1 MTMSNTSLYIH
12 IPFCKRK
19 CAYCAFF
26 SLCGSPNSL
35 IDDYFAALKAQ
46 ISLLPPQKFSTVYF
60 GGGTPTFAGAS
71 RCAGLLEHIY
81 MTHSVDND
89 AEITIE
95 ANPGTVDHEAF
106 CTLKA
111 AGFNRLSLGLQSA
124 SDKVLSA
131 MGRAHTVGDFNDA
144 YNSALA
150 AGFTNISVDMIFGL
164 PKEFGDGLDDTVRL
178 IKALDPQHISAYSLS
193 VEPKTKL
200 FQKKDVL
207 TFPTEDEEEE
217 QYKFICD
224 SFSGYEHYEIS
235 SFAKLGYR
243 SRHNSAYWKLTPYL
257 GIGAAAHSF
266 YENKRFSYPSD
277 VKGFIECAGK
287 PFGNSDFFSAIPES
301 SAELDEDRIMLGL
314 RTSDGAVLNG
324 SQIKKAATA
333 VKAGLAELIGDR
345 LILNSA
351 GYRVSNEIIA
361 EILA

>member
-1 MTMSNTSLYIH
+1 MNNVSLYIH

-26 SLCGSPNSL
+26 SLCVSPDNL
-35 IDDYFAALKAQ
+35 IDEYFSALKAQ
-46 ISLLPPQKFSTVYF
+46 LSLLPTQKFSTVYF
-60 GGGTPTFAGAS
+60 GGGTPTFTGAS
-71 RCAGLLEHIY
+71 RCADLLDHIAK
-81 MTHSVDND
+81 THNIDRD

-95 ANPGTVDHEAF
+95 ANPGTVNHEEF
-106 CTLKA
+106 CTLKT

-124 SDKVLSA
+124 SDEVLSA
-131 MGRAHTVGDFNDA
+131 MGRVHTVGDFNDA
-144 YNSALA
+144 YNNALA

-178 IKALDPQHISAYSLS
+178 IKSLSPPHISAYSLS
-193 VEPKTKL
+193 VEPETKL
-200 FQKKDVL
+200 FKKKDAL
-207 TFPTEDEEEE
+207 AFPTEDEEEE
-217 QYKFICD
+217 QYRFICD

-235 SFAKLGYR
+235 SFAKAGYR

-257 GIGAAAHSF
+257 GIGATAHSF
-266 YENKRFSYPSD
+266 YENKRFSYPPD

-287 PFGNSDFFSAIPES
+287 PFGSSDWFSALPES
-301 SAELDEDRIMLGL
+301 DKELEEDRIMLGL

-333 VKAGLAELIGDR
+333 VKARLATLNGDR
-345 LILNSA
+345 LILNST

-361 EILA
+361 EILS

>member
-1 MTMSNTSLYIH
+1 
-12 IPFCKRK
+12 
-19 CAYCAFF
+19 
-26 SLCGSPNSL
+26 L

-46 ISLLPPQKFSTVYF
+46 LSLLPPQQFSTVYF

-71 RCAGLLEHIY
+71 RCIRLLEHIY
-81 MTHSVDND
+81 KTHSVDGG

-95 ANPGTVDHEAF
+95 ANPATVDHEAF

-124 SDKVLSA
+124 SDEVLSA
-131 MGRAHTVGDFNDA
+131 MGRAHTAADFNDA
-144 YNSALA
+144 YDSALA
-150 AGFTNISVDMIFGL
+150 AGFNNISVDMIFGL

-178 IKALDPQHISAYSLS
+178 IKALDTPHISAYSLS
-193 VEPKTKL
+193 VEPKTRL

-207 TFPTEDEEEE
+207 TFPNDDEEEE
-217 QYKFICD
+217 QYRFICD

-235 SFAKLGYR
+235 SFAKPGYR
-243 SRHNSAYWKLTPYL
+243 SKHNSSYWNLTPYL

-266 YENKRFSYPSD
+266 YENKRFSYPPD
-277 VKGFIECAGK
+277 VKRFIECAEN
-287 PFGNSDFFSAIPES
+287 PFGSSDFFSAVPES
-301 SAELDEDRIMLGL
+301 DAELEEDRIMLGL

-324 SQIKKAATA
+324 SQKKKAMTA
-333 VKAGLAELIGDR
+333 VKAGLAELNGDR
-345 LILNSA
+345 LILNSV